1 MSSCI
6 RDWKCIIVANISLEY
21 KITNQNSS
29 FWISL
34 TSHFVALSQKS
45 MKVAFFQRFVEYNRP
60 TWNRIVRHIVCHT
73 QSEGARRV
81 SDSSTRISERGFPC
95 SVPVSHE
102 KNDFTMPSLE
112 KHPCQHKI
120 EENLAQRPLLRACPY
135 RNDRDV
141 QLPMLALLALNVAN
155 SLLIIITC

>member
-81 SDSSTRISERGFPC
+81 SDSSTRISERGFPIPC
-95 SVPVSHE
+95 LFRMKKMISPCRPWRNIPVST
-102 KNDFTMPSLE
+102 KS
-112 KHPCQHKI
+112 KKI
-120 EENLAQRPLLRACPY
+120 WH
-135 RNDRDV
+135 
-141 QLPMLALLALNVAN
+141 NVLCYGSVLTGMIEMSN
-155 SLLIIITC
+155 FQC